1 MRFMLNAIIPHE
13 KFNEAVKDGT
23 AGDKLNQIL
32 ESIKPEAV
40 YYTEQNGKRSAV
52 LIVDCDD
59 AAKLPSL
66 ADPWFLAFNA
76 DVKISIVMSPEDL
89 GRSGLAELGKKWA

>member
-1 MRFMLNAIIPHE
+1 M
-13 KFNEAVKDGT
+13 
-23 AGDKLNQIL
+23 
-32 ESIKPEAV
+32 
-40 YYTEQNGKRSAV
+40 
-52 LIVDCDD
+52 DCDD

-89 GRSGLAELGKKWA
+89 GRAGLTELGKKWA